1 MARKPK
7 VRKVPIVNKE
17 YVWEMIV
24 NDETHYFKV
33 FVGEDECIT
42 YEDDVE
48 CKHLKIMEKKQME
61 GLLQID
67 CKTKVFDEILPF
79 QLENGIPYIKIEDE
93 EGELK
98 WRMSDT
104 TKEDRIWESVAI
116 YKKQARTSILV
127 GLAFVAFFLVRYL
140 INGFVGEWDM
150 SLVFGVLCFSAAA
163 LTMVRLKGELEAMG
177 KPFSWKLW

>member
-7 VRKVPIVNKE
+7 ERKIPIVNKE

-24 NDETHYFKV
+24 DDETHFFKV

-48 CKHLKIMEKKQME
+48 CKRLKIMDKKQME

-93 EGELK
+93 EGELR

-116 YKKQARTSILV
+116 YKKQARTAILV
-127 GLAFVAFFLVRYL
+127 GLAFFLFTLIRTL
-140 INGFVGEWDM
+140 INGKMAEWDM
-150 SLVFGVLCFSAAA
+150 GPIFGVLCWSSAA
-163 LTMVRLKGELEAMG
+163 LTMVRLRGELESMG